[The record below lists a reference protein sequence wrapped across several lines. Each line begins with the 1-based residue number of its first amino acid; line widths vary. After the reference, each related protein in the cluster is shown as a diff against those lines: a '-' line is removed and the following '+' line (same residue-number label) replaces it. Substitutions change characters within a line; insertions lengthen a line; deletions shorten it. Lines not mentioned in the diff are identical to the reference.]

1 MTTLIA
7 FHEVEDG
14 EIWAKAWQAGA
25 GSRHELFA
33 TIGVT
38 ARTFRNPDNPD
49 STGLIFDVP
58 NMDQFQA
65 LMASDEVKKA
75 QQEDGV
81 KLETLRV
88 LSEFT
93 P

>member
-14 EIWAKAWQAGA
+14 EIWAKAWQAGV

-33 TIGVT
+33 KIGVT
-38 ARTFRNPDNPD
+38 VRTFRNPDSPD

-58 NMDQFQA
+58 DMEQFQT

-75 QQEDGV
+75 QQEDGL
-81 KLETLRV
+81 KMETLRV